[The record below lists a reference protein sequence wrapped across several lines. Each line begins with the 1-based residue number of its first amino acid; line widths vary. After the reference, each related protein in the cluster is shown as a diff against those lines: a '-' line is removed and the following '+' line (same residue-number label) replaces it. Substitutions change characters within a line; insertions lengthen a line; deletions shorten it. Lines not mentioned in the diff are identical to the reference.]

1 MKNTSGI
8 TRRAGLGLLAGAA
21 AAGPLSGR
29 GLGSDITIGALLS
42 LTGEWSTAGISSK
55 ALIEIAVAEINALF
69 ESTQTPGR
77 VTLLVEDTKLE
88 PGRAVNGFRS
98 LVGAG
103 AKLIIGPLTS
113 AEAGA
118 ILPLLDEAGAIAI
131 SHGSTSGALS
141 RAGDSLYRFVPD
153 DGLEAEAL
161 AALARARNA
170 HTIVPV
176 WRDDAGSRG
185 IAVAL
190 RRSFTS
196 GGGRVTRGIE
206 YPSERENFPAVAQEI
221 LRQLPPR
228 WEDEGGVLVQLSAYD
243 EVVDLFKAAGAVD
256 GLSRLPWLGSN
267 GTALRGG
274 LLADKDAAMF
284 AARTGYLAP
293 TFMRP
298 PGAREKAAPLLAA
311 AKAKTGIE
319 PDVFA
324 LAGYDACWCGVLARL
339 LAGGNYAPTWK
350 AFLPHAAELY
360 FGATGWGR
368 LNANGDR
375 AVGDYEFWGLP
386 SLNNEPPKSWA
397 MRATYQGGV
406 VFTATQGVGMFI

>member
-21 AAGPLSGR
+21 AAVPLSGR

-42 LTGEWSTAGISSK
+42 LTGEWSTAGIASK

-77 VTLLVEDTKLE
+77 VTLRVEDTKLE
-88 PGRAVNGFRS
+88 PQRAVDAFRS

-103 AKLIIGPLTS
+103 AKLIIGPLS
-113 AEAGA
+113 SGEAGA
-118 ILPLLDEAGAIAI
+118 ILPLLDAAGAIAI

-141 RAGDSLYRFVPD
+141 RPGDGLYRFVPD

-161 AALARARNA
+161 VAYARSRHV

-176 WRDDAGSRG
+176 WRADEGNKW
-185 IAVAL
+185 IAAAV
-190 RRSFTS
+190 RRTFAAA
-196 GGGRVTRGIE
+196 GGRVTRGVE
-206 YPSERENFPAVAQEI
+206 YPTEKQDFPAVAQEI
-221 LRQLPPR
+221 FRQLPPG
-228 WEDEGGVLVQLSAYD
+228 WEDEGGVTVQVSAFD
-243 EVVDLFKAAGAVD
+243 EVVGLFRAAAAVD
-256 GLSRLPWLGSN
+256 GLSELPWLGSD
-267 GTALRGG
+267 GTALRAE
-274 LLADKDAAMF
+274 LLADRDAAMF
-284 AARTGYLAP
+284 AALTGYLAP
-293 TFMRP
+293 TPLRSAA
-298 PGAREKAAPLLAA
+298 ARAKSAPLVAA
-311 AKAKTGIE
+311 VKAKTGIE

-339 LAGGNYAPTWK
+339 LAGGDYAPTWK

-375 AVGDYEFWGLP
+375 AVGDYEFWGL
-386 SLNNEPPKSWA
+386 SSINNEPPKGWTL
-397 MRATYQGGV
+397 RAKYEGGV
-406 VFTATQGVGMFI
+406 IATGGVGFFV